1 MTHSHQ
7 TIDETRFPAS
17 GTMEEKARFLLQYAV
32 LAPSSQNTQPWRFA
46 VRGPTIEV
54 YADPERWL
62 QVADASRR
70 ELQISVGCALE
81 NLLIAA
87 EHFQLG
93 HRTELTPDR
102 GDEHHVASVHLEP
115 EGEPSPFRPADL
127 FDAIAR
133 RTTTRDAYE
142 ARPVPEE
149 ALERLRACAPEEG
162 IRLLLTGD
170 PEAKAWVEQL
180 IAATD
185 ERQTTDPRWQREVET
200 LVASGDLGERVSAF
214 RCDAESFASSPIF
227 GVILSLED
235 DVASRVRTGQV
246 FERLYLTTTALGLG
260 LQPVSQLLQLGP
272 PMDALGDVLGIG
284 AAIPQQP
291 FRLGFGASHPR
302 STPRRPVEEVL
313 VARWPGSPG

>member
-7 TIDETRFPAS
+7 MIDETRFPAS

-62 QVADASRR
+62 PVADASRR
-70 ELQISVGCALE
+70 EMQISVGCALE

-87 EHFQLG
+87 EHFNLG
-93 HRTELTPDR
+93 HRFELAPDR
-102 GDEHHVASVHLEP
+102 GDENHLASVHLEP
-115 EGEPSPFRPADL
+115 EGEPAPFRPADL
-127 FDAIAR
+127 FDAIVR
-133 RTTTRDAYE
+133 RSTTRDAYE

-149 ALERLRACAPEEG
+149 ALARLRACAPEEG

-185 ERQTTDPRWQREVET
+185 ERQKADPRWQEEVEA
-200 LVASGDLGERVSAF
+200 LVAGGDLGDRVSAF
-214 RCDAESFASSPIF
+214 RCDADSFASAPIF
-227 GVILSLED
+227 GVILSLD
-235 DVASRVRTGQV
+235 DDLASRVRTGQV
-246 FERLYLTTTALGLG
+246 FERIYLTTTALGLG
-260 LQPVSQLLQLGP
+260 LQPVSQLLQLDP
-272 PMDALGDVLGIG
+272 PMNVLGDILGIG

-291 FRLGFGASHPR
+291 FRLGFGATHPR

-313 VARWPGSPG
+313 IAR

>member
-7 TIDETRFPAS
+7 MIDETRFPAS

-62 QVADASRR
+62 PVADASRR
-70 ELQISVGCALE
+70 EMQISVGCALE

-87 EHFQLG
+87 EHFNLG
-93 HRTELTPDR
+93 HRFELAPDR
-102 GDEHHVASVHLEP
+102 GDDNHLASVHLEP
-115 EGEPSPFRPADL
+115 EGEPAPFRPADL
-127 FDAIAR
+127 FDAIVR
-133 RTTTRDAYE
+133 RSTTRDAYE

-149 ALERLRACAPEEG
+149 ALARLRACAPEEG

-185 ERQTTDPRWQREVET
+185 ERQKADPRWQEEVEA
-200 LVASGDLGERVSAF
+200 LVAGGDLGDRVSAF
-214 RCDAESFASSPIF
+214 RCDADSFASAPIF
-227 GVILSLED
+227 GVILSLD
-235 DVASRVRTGQV
+235 DDLASRVRTGQV
-246 FERLYLTTTALGLG
+246 FERIYLTTTALGLG
-260 LQPVSQLLQLGP
+260 LQPVSQLLQLDP
-272 PMDALGDVLGIG
+272 PMNVLGDILGIG

-291 FRLGFGASHPR
+291 FRLGFGATHPR

-313 VARWPGSPG
+313 IAR